1 MESLKLKTKRVEVMI
16 DDDPKR
22 VITFNPE
29 DVKLRARLFAFA
41 KDAQKK
47 QRETEA
53 RITEIEKVEGTDS
66 DGLPNNSEEMI
77 SLMLELADYVMTG
90 IDEVFGVGTS
100 GIVFADGFDFETAT
114 MFINFATGKFK
125 SVSTDKI
132 NQQLSK
138 SVAKKKVMK

>member
-1 MESLKLKTKRVEVMI
+1 MI

-22 VITFNPE
+22 VVKFNPD

-53 RITEIEKVEGTDS
+53 RITEIERVEGTDS

-100 GIVFADGFDFETAT
+100 EIVFADGFDFDTAT
-114 MFINFATGKFK
+114 MFINFATGKFEAVGAK
-125 SVSTDKI
+125 KI
-132 NQQLSK
+132 DDRLSK

>member
-1 MESLKLKTKRVEVMI
+1 MI
-16 DDDPKR
+16 DDDPER
-22 VITFNPE
+22 VVKFNPG

-53 RITEIEKVEGTDS
+53 RITEIERVEGTAS
-66 DGLPNNSEEMI
+66 DGLPNNSEEKI

-100 GIVFADGFDFETAT
+100 EIVFADGFDFETAT
-114 MFINFATGKFK
+114 MFINFVTGKFE
-125 SVSTDKI
+125 SVSADKI
-132 NQQLSK
+132 NQRLSNQ
-138 SVAKKKVMK
+138 AKLKKAMK